1 MTATYHTVTTDHAA
15 ARWAIMR
22 HALTIKTA
30 FGASAVTTAA
40 RLAALASA
48 RELQHAAADL
58 AALLE
63 KEIGE

>member
-1 MTATYHTVTTDHAA
+1 MTTTYHTVTTDHAA

-30 FGASAVTTAA
+30 FGSSAVTTAA
-40 RLAALASA
+40 LASALASA

-58 AALLE
+58 AAMLE
-63 KEIGE
+63 KEIRE

>member
-1 MTATYHTVTTDHAA
+1 MTTAYHTVTTDHAA
-15 ARWAIMR
+15 ARWAVMR
-22 HALTIKTA
+22 HAQAIKSA
-30 FGASAVTTAA
+30 LGASFVTPAA

-58 AALLE
+58 AAMLE

>member
-1 MTATYHTVTTDHAA
+1 MTLAYHTVTTEHAA
-15 ARWAIMR
+15 HRWAIMR
-22 HALTIKTA
+22 HSQAIKSA
-30 FGASAVTTAA
+30 FGASFVTPAA

>member
-1 MTATYHTVTTDHAA
+1 MTAYHTVTTDHAA

-30 FGASAVTTAA
+30 FGASSMTSAT

-63 KEIGE
+63 KETSE